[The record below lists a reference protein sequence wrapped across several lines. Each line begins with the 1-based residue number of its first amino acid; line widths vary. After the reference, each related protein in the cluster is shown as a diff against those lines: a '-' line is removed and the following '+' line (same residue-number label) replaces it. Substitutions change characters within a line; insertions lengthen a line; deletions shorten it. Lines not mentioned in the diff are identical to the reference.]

1 MVLMKIV
8 SFIIIII
15 IRWKM
20 KNDWNVLGSE
30 ITSLNGINVKSNI
43 ERERVKTYSWWESKN
58 VRGRDGK

>member
-8 SFIIIII
+8 SFIIIIII

-30 ITSLNGINVKSNI
+30 IYLPKWYKCQ
-43 ERERVKTYSWWESKN
+43 E
-58 VRGRDGK
+58 